1 MAMDAKRIIPVL
13 DLADGRVANAE
24 AGDPAES
31 AGRLALAGADGIL
44 FREVTAGAQMER
56 LAWVRAVAGSLF
68 IPFALELP
76 VARMA
81 DLEALLAAGA
91 DKVVL
96 GAGGAPLLEAA
107 AARFGREHVS
117 VALEAAPEVD
127 TGTLVARMSELAQ
140 MGAGEVLLRADGL
153 PALGPLFQRAAQ
165 LPLAVVFRS
174 DGDPL
179 RVAEA
184 LLHGADGAA
193 YPAGLRPAAEW
204 KTLLAGQGLT
214 LRQ

>member
-1 MAMDAKRIIPVL
+1 MDAKRIIPVL
-13 DLADGRVANAE
+13 DLADGRVAGGVA
-24 AGDPAES
+24 ADPAES

-44 FREVTAGAQMER
+44 FREVTAGGQAER
-56 LAWVRAVAGSLF
+56 LAWVRAVAGTLF

-76 VARMA
+76 VVRMA
-81 DLEALLAAGA
+81 DLEALLEAGA

-96 GAGGAPLLEAA
+96 GAGGATLLEAA
-107 AARFGREHVS
+107 AARFGRAHVA
-117 VALEAAPEVD
+117 VALEASPGPVD
-127 TGTLVARMSELAQ
+127 TGSLVARMTELAQ
-140 MGAGEVLLRADGL
+140 MGAGEVLLRADRVA
-153 PALGPLFQRAAQ
+153 ALGALFQRAAQ

-184 LLHGADGAA
+184 LLHGADGVTFPAA
-193 YPAGLRPAAEW
+193 LRPASEW
-204 KTLLAGQGLT
+204 KTLLAAQGLT